1 VSRLCVL
8 GYDALEIELVEELD
22 LPNLKQAEYG
32 KTDISEFDKASTPIL
47 WGSAITGKN
56 LESRF
61 TEEKG
66 NSTMR
71 DMTRKPYH
79 ALMSYSPSLAMAAR
93 KFLMKIGVLTSIRGS
108 VFKVNVKDDL
118 GLDTVFDEEDR
129 VGVNIPAFNKDNN
142 TKYTM
147 DDYFKQDIND
157 EEYVKEIWNCFDRT
171 KEKFLQNMDK
181 DLIMAW
187 FCPADRVGHIF
198 RPNLEVMEETYKR
211 LDEFAGRVRKEF
223 DGDVMIISDHGM
235 KEMGDFGDHS
245 NISYGYWSFNRKL
258 GLRNPKLVDFRY
270 IVEDIL
276 NDSLDPSKYNQ
287 GEIVETEERDREH
300 SDDEAEIKSRLEEL
314 GYFD

>member
-1 VSRLCVL
+1 MSRLCVL
-8 GYDALEIELVEELD
+8 GYDALDIELVEKFD
-22 LPNLKQAEYG
+22 LPNLKQSEYG

-56 LESRF
+56 LEPKF

-66 NSTMR
+66 NETMR
-71 DMTRKPYH
+71 GITRKPYH
-79 ALMSYSPSLAMAAR
+79 VLKGYSPSLAIMAR
-93 KFLMKIGVLTSIRGS
+93 KILMKIGVLGKIRGS
-108 VFKVNVKDDL
+108 VFRVNVRDDL
-118 GLDTVFDEEDR
+118 GLDTIFDDNGR
-129 VGVNIPAFNKDNN
+129 KGVNIPALNQDNN

-147 DDYFKQDIND
+147 DDYFRRDID
-157 EEYVKEIWNCFDRT
+157 DDEYVGEIWNCFERT
-171 KEKFLQNMDK
+171 KEKFLEHFDK
-181 DLIMAW
+181 ELVMAW

-198 RPNLEVMEETYKR
+198 RPDLDVMEETYRR
-211 LDEFAGRVRKEF
+211 LDDFAGRVREEF

-245 NISYGYWSFNRKL
+245 DISYGYWSFSRDL

-276 NDSLDPSKYNQ
+276 DDSFDPSKYNQ
-287 GEIVETEERDREH
+287 GEIEEMEEREREH